1 MAIFKCC
8 KETSQ
13 LVTLLADRPSSWQDR
28 LAMRIHL
35 LVCINCARFARQMR
49 MIREWLRS
57 EEGGGEL
64 SGPARARIAARLNGA
79 AQEPEKL

>member
-13 LVTLLADRPSSWQDR
+13 LVTLLADRPMSWQDR

-35 LVCINCARFARQMR
+35 LVCANCSRFARQMR
-49 MIREWLRS
+49 MIREWLRTQ
-57 EEGGGEL
+57 EGGGEL
-64 SGPARARIAARLNGA
+64 SGLARARIGARLNDAG
-79 AQEPEKL
+79 QEPGKR

>member
-13 LVTLLADRPSSWQDR
+13 LVTLLADRPMPWQDR

-35 LVCINCARFARQMR
+35 LICANCARFARQMR
-49 MIREWLRS
+49 IIRESLRVD
-57 EEGGGEL
+57 EGSGGL
-64 SGPARARIAARLNGA
+64 SAQARARIAASLDEAGH
-79 AQEPEKL
+79 EPGKR